1 MSYNRED
8 LDFATEYKAATN
20 QGPPRT
26 TAVFLATLVI
36 VFLSFLAWANW
47 AELDEVTRGE
57 GRVIASTKNQV
68 VQSLEGGIVK
78 EILVKT
84 GDLVKKGD
92 VLLKID
98 DTGFSS
104 NFGELRAKQASLQ
117 AQVVRLNHELTG
129 VIGTPPVFP
138 ASLNEMAGDTIRTEL
153 QLYDARQ
160 RSLKSQISILQE
172 RVKQRR
178 RELSELKAN
187 LDRIS
192 QNLKLAREEETIKAP
207 LARKGIVPKTD
218 VIRLKREIADLDGQI
233 KSSSESVPRLEAAI
247 REAEALAN
255 EQTLKFRQD
264 AQAELSQR
272 TAELAVV
279 AESLRAARDRV
290 VRADVRSPVE
300 GIVNSLN
307 VNTVGGVVR
316 AGESLVEIVPVEENL
331 LIEAKVRP
339 SDIAFV
345 RPDQSA
351 LVKITS
357 YDFSIYGGL
366 DGVVEKISADSSI
379 DEVSREVFYLVT
391 VKTLSNQLGE
401 EQNKL
406 SIIPG
411 MVASVDILT
420 GKKSVLDYLLKPINK
435 ARHEALRER

>member
-8 LDFATEYKAATN
+8 LDFATEYNAAIN

-26 TAVFLATLVI
+26 TAVFLITLVV
-36 VFLSFLAWANW
+36 VFLSFLAWSSW
-47 AELDEVTRGE
+47 AQLDEVTRGE
-57 GRVIASTKNQV
+57 GRVIASTKNQI

-84 GDLVKKGD
+84 GDLVKQGD

-104 NFGELRAKQASLQ
+104 NFGELRAKQASLE
-117 AQVVRLNHELTG
+117 ATIVRLNHELTG
-129 VIGTPPVFP
+129 ARGTPPVFP
-138 ASLNEMAGDTIRTEL
+138 AELKAAAGDTIRTEL

-160 RSLKSQISILQE
+160 RSLASQISILEE

-178 RELSELKAN
+178 RDLSELRAN
-187 LDRIS
+187 LERIS
-192 QNLKLAREEETIKAP
+192 QNLQLAREEERIKAP
-207 LARKGIVPKTD
+207 LAEKGIVPKTD
-218 VIRLKREIADLDGQI
+218 FIRLKREIADLDGQI
-233 KSSSESVPRLEAAI
+233 TSSSESVPRLEAAI
-247 REAEALAN
+247 REAEALAK
-255 EQTLKFRQD
+255 EQTLKFRQE
-264 AQAELSQR
+264 AQAELSAR
-272 TAELAVV
+272 TGELAVV
-279 AESLRAARDRV
+279 DESMRAARDRV
-290 VRADVRSPVE
+290 VRADVRSPVD
-300 GIVNSLN
+300 GIVNSLS

-316 AGESLVEIVPVEENL
+316 AGATLVEIVPVEENL

-345 RPDQSA
+345 RPDQAA
-351 LVKITS
+351 LVKITA
-357 YDFSIYGGL
+357 YDFSIYGGI

-391 VKTLSNQLGE
+391 VKTLSNQLGD
-401 EQNKL
+401 QRNKQ

-420 GKKSVLDYLLKPINK
+420 GKKSVLDYLLKPLNK
-435 ARHEALRER
+435 ARYEALRER

>member
-1 MSYNRED
+1 MTYNRED
-8 LDFATEYKAATN
+8 LDFATEYKAAIN

-26 TAVFLATLVI
+26 TAIFLIAMGI
-36 VFLSFLAWANW
+36 MFASFLAWSNW

-57 GRVIASTKNQV
+57 GRVIASTKNQI

-78 EILVKT
+78 EILIKT
-84 GDLVKKGD
+84 GDLVKQGD

-104 NFGELRAKQASLQ
+104 NFGELRAKQASLN
-117 AQVVRLNHELTG
+117 AQIIRLKHELSGTP
-129 VIGTPPVFP
+129 GTPPEFP
-138 ASLNEMAGDTIRTEL
+138 AELQAAAGDTIRTEL
-153 QLYDARQ
+153 QLYNARQ
-160 RSLKSQISILQE
+160 RSLASQISILEE

-178 RELSELKAN
+178 RDLTELQAN

-192 QNLKLAREEETIKAP
+192 QNVKLAREEERIKAP
-207 LARKGIVPKTD
+207 LAEKGIVPKTD

-272 TAELAVV
+272 TGELAVV
-279 AESLRAARDRV
+279 AESIRAARDRV
-290 VRADVRSPVE
+290 VRADVRSPVD
-300 GIVNSLN
+300 GIVNALN

-316 AGESLVEIVPVEENL
+316 AGETLVEIVPVEENL

-345 RPDQSA
+345 RPDQPA
-351 LVKITS
+351 LVKITA
-357 YDFSIYGGL
+357 YDFSIYGGI
-366 DGVVEKISADSSI
+366 DGVVQKISADTSV

-391 VKTLSNQLGE
+391 VKTLSNQLGD
-401 EQNKL
+401 QKNKQ

-435 ARHEALRER
+435 ARYEALRER